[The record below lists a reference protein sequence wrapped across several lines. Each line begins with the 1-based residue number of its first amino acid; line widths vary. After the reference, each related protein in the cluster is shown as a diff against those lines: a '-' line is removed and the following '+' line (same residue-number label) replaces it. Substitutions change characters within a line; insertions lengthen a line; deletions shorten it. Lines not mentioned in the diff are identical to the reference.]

1 MNHKEILK
9 KHMWDRVDT
18 DNAYWYQCVDWIRM
32 YSTYRG
38 REITTRGN
46 AFELWNK
53 WLGKDWK
60 KIPKTALNYPSEG
73 DVVIWG
79 TTWGWWYW
87 HIAIA
92 WKFCNPVVLRTTDQ
106 NAGSGNWDW
115 KGKNSIS
122 PFFRSYSGVVG
133 WYTYLW

>member
-9 KHMWDRVDT
+9 KHMWDRVDY
-18 DNAYWYQCVDWIRM
+18 DWAYNFQCVDWIKW
-32 YSTYRG
+32 YSNLRS

-60 KIPKTALNYPSEG
+60 KIVKTALNYPSEG

-79 TTWGWWYW
+79 TTWGGWYW
-87 HIAIA
+87 HIAICNR
-92 WKFCNPVVLRTTDQ
+92 FCNPLILRTTDQ
-106 NAGSGNWDW
+106 NAGSWNGDW
-115 KGKNSIS
+115 KGKNAIT
-122 PFFRSYSGVVG
+122 PFFRSYRGVVG
-133 WYTYLW
+133 WYTFTK

>member
-9 KHMWDRVDT
+9 LWIGKQVDLDRS
-18 DNAYWYQCVDWIRM
+18 YWFQCVDWVRA
-32 YSTYRG
+32 YSNERF
-38 REITTRGN
+38 RDIPTRGN

-60 KIPKTALNYPSEG
+60 KIVKTPLNYPSEG

-79 TTWGWWYW
+79 TTWGGWYW

-92 WKFCNPVVLRTTDQ
+92 WKFCNPLVLRTTDQ
-106 NAGSGNWDW
+106 NAGSWNWDW
-115 KGKNSIS
+115 KGKNAIT

-133 WYTYLW
+133 WYTYIK